1 MRNKVKSLIKHKMF
15 YVALLVLTIFLVA
28 GCKKKM
34 TIQDYLDLG
43 EKYLTEANYEEAIV
57 AFTKA
62 IEIDPKQAAAYEK
75 RAEVYTARIQAGGV
89 DDASQWTDEIRGF
102 YASGEADYLKAIELE
117 PKTAG
122 NYEKLAELYLLAG
135 ETEKA
140 VDILKKGYEETGDE
154 ALDKRRQEIEAS
166 QITSTVDPSVYN
178 GSMTMEMYM
187 IMPYPEYFG
196 KEVNTYDG
204 MGRMTSFEWYDFDG
218 TVSETYYWKYDDEAG
233 KTYEESSEAYYEGIE
248 TESGKEN
255 GQEVTGAK
263 GARMWNSTQ
272 EIEGCK
278 DQARYRPSIGS
289 GSGNPPVIWYAMTDP
304 TKKPENGKIF
314 MENDQYATYEY
325 DSLGRVSSIHSY
337 TSGGE
342 ETGYCIITYSSGE

>member
-1 MRNKVKSLIKHKMF
+1 MRNKVKSLIKHKIF
-15 YVALLVLTIFLVA
+15 YTVLLVLTILLVS

-34 TIQDYLDLG
+34 TVQDYLDLG

-75 RAEVYTARIQAGGV
+75 RAEVYIAHIQADGM
-89 DDASQWTDEIRGF
+89 DDASQWTDEVRGY
-102 YASGEADYLKAIELE
+102 YASGEADYLKVIELE
-117 PKTAG
+117 PKTVE
-122 NYEKLAELYLLAG
+122 NYEKLADLYLLAG

-140 VDILKKGYEETGDE
+140 IEILKKGYEETGDE

-166 QITSTVDPSVYN
+166 KITSTVDPSVYN
-178 GSMTMEMYM
+178 GSMTIEMYM
-187 IMPYPEYFG
+187 IMPYLEYFG
-196 KEVNTYDG
+196 KEIHTYDG
-204 MGRMTSFEWYDFDG
+204 VGRMTSIEWYDFDG

-233 KTYEESSEAYYEGIE
+233 KTYEESSEIYYEGIE
-248 TESGKEN
+248 TENGKEN
-255 GQEVTGAK
+255 GQKAAGAK
-263 GARMWNSTQ
+263 GARMWNSTR
-272 EIEGCK
+272 EIDGCK

-304 TKKPENGKIF
+304 TRKPENGKIS

-325 DSLGRVSSIHSY
+325 DSLGRVSTIHSY

>member
-1 MRNKVKSLIKHKMF
+1 MKVAVKKWKKLKTVCSVF
-15 YVALLVLTIFLVA
+15 LLLAVLLA
-28 GCKKKM
+28 GCQKKM
-34 TIQDYLDLG
+34 DFQDYLDLG

-89 DDASQWTDEIRGF
+89 DDVSQWTDEIRGF
-102 YASGEADYLKAIELE
+102 YASGEADYLIAIELE

-233 KTYEESSEAYYEGIE
+233 KTYEESSEVYYEGIE

-263 GARMWNSTQ
+263 GTRMWNSTQ
-272 EIEGCK
+272 EIDGCK

-304 TKKPENGKIF
+304 TKKPENGKIH
-314 MENDQYATYEY
+314 MENEQYATYEY
-325 DSLGRVSSIHSY
+325 DSLGRVSAIHSY